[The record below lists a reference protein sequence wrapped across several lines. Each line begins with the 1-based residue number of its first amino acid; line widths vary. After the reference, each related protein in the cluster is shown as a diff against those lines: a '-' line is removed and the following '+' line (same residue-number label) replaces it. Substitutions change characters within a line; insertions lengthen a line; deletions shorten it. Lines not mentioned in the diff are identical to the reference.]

1 VQSAQVDFRRLWRWG
16 RVVVAGAGRLYFVNL
31 LTSLTAVL
39 LVQFNVRQLSEV
51 LRCLASRQHGDP
63 IVAVKWLTVLAL
75 SAVTIA
81 FMDRR
86 LTTYTDARMTS
97 ALQQRIHDHLL
108 RLGPRW
114 HKAHGLPETTMITTA
129 YALSAQIVLRDFI
142 SAPIQRGVTLL
153 SALTLLILS
162 ARDLLHVSESATG
175 TVIGLLGVLLVA
187 LVTLPI
193 IGARLVQRAGAA
205 ADEVRRLEMAMAGAF
220 TDSASAPTEMRLL
233 GAEAQR
239 SKAFGEKLAD
249 LQHAKV
255 ASAARSDVAQQLQ
268 VQLPVLLQTAFL
280 VFAAYRAV
288 GHPEAVGPI
297 LAIFYFVPAVVSP
310 IQQLMLFYAGLRLS
324 WGQVRRVIELLEAEP
339 EIVEHKAA
347 RPLGKSAPRISLE
360 NVSIKHAADAPA
372 VLASLTF
379 DCEAGKTTAIVARSG
394 AGKSTTLSMVAR
406 LFDPSEGRITIDGI
420 DLREVRLSDLTDR
433 MTKISQEPVFLA
445 DTVRKNL
452 QLAKPSATDAELCD
466 ALGKCDVWESLGK
479 GLKEG
484 HSPLDVMIPRDKAS
498 GPSGGE
504 RRRIALA
511 RALLRDSSIVLLD
524 EPTTGI
530 DPLTRRTIDKTLKTA
545 LKGRTAVLVD
555 MDVELVRHVAD
566 HVVVLDGGTVA
577 EQGKPEEL
585 VASGGV
591 FASMCAAAAG
601 TTQPGA

>member
-1 VQSAQVDFRRLWRWG
+1 
-16 RVVVAGAGRLYFVNL
+16 
-31 LTSLTAVL
+31 
-39 LVQFNVRQLSEV
+39 VRQLSKV
-51 LRCLASRQHGDP
+51 LQCLASPARGNP
-63 IVAVKWLTVLAL
+63 IHEVKWLAALAC
-75 SAVTIA
+75 SAVAMA
-81 FMDRR
+81 FLDRR
-86 LTTYTDARMTS
+86 LTTRTDARMTS

-153 SALTLLILS
+153 SALTLLVFS
-162 ARDLLHVSESATG
+162 ALDLLRVSNSATG
-175 TVIGLLGVLLVA
+175 TVLGLLGVLLLA

-193 IGARLVQRAGAA
+193 AGARLVQRAGVA
-205 ADEVRRLEMAMAGAF
+205 ADQVRKLEMAMAGAF

-233 GAEAQR
+233 GAEGQR
-239 SKAFGEKLAD
+239 SAAFGEKLAD
-249 LQHAKV
+249 LERAKIE
-255 ASAARSDVAQQLQ
+255 SAKRSDLAQQLQ

-339 EIVEHKAA
+339 EILEHENA
-347 RPLGKSAPRISLE
+347 RSLPKGAPRISLE
-360 NVSIKHAADAPA
+360 NVSIKHSPDAPA
-372 VLASLTF
+372 VLQGLTF
-379 DCEAGKTTAIVARSG
+379 DCAAGKTTAIVARSG

-406 LFDPSEGRITIDGI
+406 LFDPSEGRISLDGV

-445 DTVRKNL
+445 DTVRNNL
-452 QLAKPSATDAELCD
+452 RLAKATATDEELRD
-466 ALGKCDVWESLGK
+466 ALEKCEVWDSLGK
-479 GLKEG
+479 GLKDDQ
-484 HSPLDVMIPRDKAS
+484 SPLDVIVPRDKTS

-524 EPTTGI
+524 EPSTGI
-530 DPLTRRTIDKTLKTA
+530 DALTRRTIDKTLKIA
-545 LKGRTAVLVD
+545 LAGRTAVLVD
-555 MDVELVRHVAD
+555 MDVELVRHVAH
-566 HVVVLDGGTVA
+566 HVVVLDGGVVA
-577 EQGKPEEL
+577 EQGGPDEL
-585 VASGGV
+585 VAAGGL
-591 FASMCAAAAG
+591 FASMCAAARAS
-601 TTQPGA
+601 